1 MNKVIYLVRIISR
14 QSESVWYSLGEVFL
28 CFEFGSDYVLKKD
41 YDLGD
46 HAMWRHIN
54 KSDCKVLGTIPTES
68 STPSEKM
75 INAFIEKCGDL
86 EEWEGDHHAWHEAMG
101 FFFQGY
107 IAIQDEI
114 LEMVKEAKYWMLES
128 SLEPEPKI
136 KREIVISYLNILER
150 ACVARSQE
158 GARG

>member
-1 MNKVIYLVRIISR
+1 M
-14 QSESVWYSLGEVFL
+14 
-28 CFEFGSDYVLKKD
+28 
-41 YDLGD
+41 
-46 HAMWRHIN
+46 
-54 KSDCKVLGTIPTES
+54 
-68 STPSEKM
+68 
-75 INAFIEKCGDL
+75 
-86 EEWEGDHHAWHEAMG
+86 
-101 FFFQGY
+101 Y